1 MKLSAGL
8 WGSSAQDSERAA
20 LNLGTENLARK
31 TASAQVIQRAGP
43 STSERSTMLDRVL
56 KSIPPV
62 VRTALLGFAIAS
74 LALALGRAV
83 DTWLAGNGFRIP
95 LIMVIG
101 WLGCEAAW
109 MIPLILRIREAME
122 EQDGP

>member
-1 MKLSAGL
+1 V
-8 WGSSAQDSERAA
+8 QDSERAA

-31 TASAQVIQRAGP
+31 TASAQVIQHAGP

-74 LALALGRAV
+74 LALALGQVV
-83 DTWLAGNGFRIP
+83 DTWLAGNGFRVP

>member
-1 MKLSAGL
+1 
-8 WGSSAQDSERAA
+8 
-20 LNLGTENLARK
+20 
-31 TASAQVIQRAGP
+31 
-43 STSERSTMLDRVL
+43 MLDRVL

-74 LALALGRAV
+74 LALALGQAV
-83 DTWLAGNGFRIP
+83 DTWLAGNSFRIP